1 MTTEQERILI
11 DRLIRWVGAEK
22 DTARILQDGPR
33 LDADRRLYWKIRYET
48 LVDVY
53 YRLTERVDI

>member
-1 MTTEQERILI
+1 MATEQDRLLI
-11 DRLIRWVGAEK
+11 DRVIKWVGAEK

-33 LDADRRLYWKIRYET
+33 LDTDRRLYWKIRYET

-53 YRLTERVDI
+53 YRLTERVDV